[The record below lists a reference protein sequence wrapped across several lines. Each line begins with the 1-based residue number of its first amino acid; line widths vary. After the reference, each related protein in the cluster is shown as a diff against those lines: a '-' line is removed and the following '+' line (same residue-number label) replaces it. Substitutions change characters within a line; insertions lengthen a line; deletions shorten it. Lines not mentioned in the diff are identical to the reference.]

1 MLHLGFTAIAVIN
14 EPSNELVAIYLSPE
28 GHVPSVVLGWQ
39 HLQQRAHGGDN
50 DPWCPE
56 WRGEA
61 STKIGP
67 TPHHGNVG
75 TNPFE
80 GGNIPR
86 RPLGHRGVIT
96 EPRGHVV
103 GQVVGLTLGGNDGQH
118 HLTIKGEASDD
129 RGHPTGCR
137 RDKALIGIAVNFV
150 RQTMQQSAERR

>member
-1 MLHLGFTAIAVIN
+1 LGFTAIAVIN

-61 STKIGP
+61 STKFGP

-103 GQVVGLTLGGNDGQH
+103 GEIVGLTLGRNNGENHFSIESKAGYDG
-118 HLTIKGEASDD
+118 
-129 RGHPTGCR
+129 GHSAGRR
-137 RDKALIGIAVNFV
+137 RDKSLFGITVNFV
-150 RQTMQQSAERR
+150 RQTMQQGA